1 MVTTLTLCLND
12 QLRSLTCSVYEVS
25 WPSRIFRGGFGRI
38 LNSPSPHI
46 ADILTEGTFLLYHL
60 GLCHWFCQRWVVGPD
75 LLVTSLGVRSTG
87 PLGGGWAFPWVSLE
101 GRITRKQG
109 QSTEQ
114 RSREWEALPMPRECV
129 GGNGCGRGGVAVVG
143 TWLRVG
149 GCVCVCMCVH
159 FSAVKVLMREKHL
172 SAAIPER
179 AKHSAIVSVK

>member
-1 MVTTLTLCLND
+1 M
-12 QLRSLTCSVYEVS
+12 
-25 WPSRIFRGGFGRI
+25 
-38 LNSPSPHI
+38 
-46 ADILTEGTFLLYHL
+46 
-60 GLCHWFCQRWVVGPD
+60 GPD

-114 RSREWEALPMPRECV
+114 RSREGEALPMPRECV